1 MALDDVISQNRTS
14 NKRSNTSNNSNP
26 RRGNSRG
33 GAGGISKSRS
43 SGVRSSVC
51 Y

>member
-14 NKRSNTSNNSNP
+14 NKRSSNNNP
-26 RRGNSRG
+26 SRRGNSRAG
-33 GAGGISKSRS
+33 GAGGINKSRS
-43 SGVRSSVC
+43 AGGRSSVC